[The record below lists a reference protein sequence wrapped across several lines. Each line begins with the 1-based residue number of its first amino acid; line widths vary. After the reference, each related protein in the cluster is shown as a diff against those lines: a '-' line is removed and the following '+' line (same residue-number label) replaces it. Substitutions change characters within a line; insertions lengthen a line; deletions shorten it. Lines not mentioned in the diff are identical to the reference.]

1 MTSSRFLPL
10 IPISIVLAGCGART
24 ITPSA
29 TPQSSAQGVSKSAQN
44 ARVSTPPRVTTTAP
58 TPKPAA
64 ILPGP
69 ATPTPQ
75 TASSNAMLVVEQPAS
90 NGMYSVSLVNA
101 AGHSLATTRV
111 SSRDEWTVVAG
122 HGGAY
127 WMDGGRVKLLT
138 QSGTVRDIGGVP
150 AGAGELL
157 VSPDGSAYAYDTNT
171 VVRSSSAAT
180 ENRIIVQVVG
190 GPARIIADRIS
201 DPSHPTADA
210 PPQWMYGLM
219 SWTKQGILFRREVT
233 GTCGCQAFDMQTL
246 AGYTGIIDPGS
257 DNLTDLTSNTSCPLT
272 ALGAGMATGCFHGI
286 SSGAADMLRIVTAGR
301 MTSQL
306 ALSGKNVGGDGVF
319 SADGTTL
326 AYETVPTADA
336 GCGSS
341 AFPTTL
347 HLLDISSGSVRA
359 TQITGLHAKL
369 WPGGGPIY
377 GDVDSAS
384 GSAVVTVDPATMAVH
399 RVLTGPA
406 GTRFVGVV

>member
-1 MTSSRFLPL
+1 
-10 IPISIVLAGCGART
+10 
-24 ITPSA
+24 
-29 TPQSSAQGVSKSAQN
+29 
-44 ARVSTPPRVTTTAP
+44 
-58 TPKPAA
+58 
-64 ILPGP
+64 
-69 ATPTPQ
+69 
-75 TASSNAMLVVEQPAS
+75 
-90 NGMYSVSLVNA
+90 

-111 SSRDEWTVVAG
+111 SSQDEWTVVAG

-180 ENRIIVQVVG
+180 ENRIFVQVVG

-286 SSGAADMLRIVTAGR
+286 SSG
-301 MTSQL
+301 
-306 ALSGKNVGGDGVF
+306 
-319 SADGTTL
+319 
-326 AYETVPTADA
+326 
-336 GCGSS
+336 
-341 AFPTTL
+341 
-347 HLLDISSGSVRA
+347 SVRA

-399 RVLTGPA
+399 RVLSGPA